1 MIIVVDS
8 GIWISAIE
16 FGGIPAKALEL
27 LIELDDL
34 AMCAEIEEEVLRIL
48 REKFRRDP
56 NAIRERMS
64 PFWNG
69 ALRLSISG
77 EVRGVSRD
85 AKDDFI
91 LECARNARA
100 DLLISG
106 DNDLLSLKEY
116 AETRIITARQY
127 LDMSSERQQWPQTH

>member
-1 MIIVVDS
+1 LIIVVDS

-16 FGGIPAKALEL
+16 FGGTPAKALEV

-34 AMCAEIEEEVLRIL
+34 AVCAEIEEEVLRIL

-64 PFWNG
+64 SFWSS
-69 ALRLSISG
+69 ALRISIKG
-77 EVRGVSRD
+77 EVRGISRD